1 MLGANQHVDQT
12 AIRWSTPAAD
22 EQLALNQTV
31 TVALAA
37 DDPIPA
43 GNPKQDRRTGGI
55 MAIYFLVVRALIG
68 KARGGMETAGVDL
81 QAARGSESPPERK

>member
-1 MLGANQHVDQT
+1 
-12 AIRWSTPAAD
+12 
-22 EQLALNQTV
+22 
-31 TVALAA
+31 
-37 DDPIPA
+37 
-43 GNPKQDRRTGGI
+43 